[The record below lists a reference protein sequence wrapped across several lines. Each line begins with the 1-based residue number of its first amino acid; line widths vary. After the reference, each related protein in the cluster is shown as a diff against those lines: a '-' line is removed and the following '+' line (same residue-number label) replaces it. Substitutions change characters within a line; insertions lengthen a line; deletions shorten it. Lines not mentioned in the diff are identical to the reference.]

1 MLEMGNIFQYL
12 KKKDDYDGENEK
24 KIDEKDNVSPYT
36 NKEKHILTLLVGNRT
51 CIESN
56 SNINYIIYVYGLAL
70 IISIYF
76 IILSSKFIDNFLS
89 KIIGTKLS
97 YLLRIII
104 FFILVLITDMIM
116 YHWRNKNIICDTSI
130 S

>member
-76 IILSSKFIDNFLS
+76 IILSSKFIDNFLFS
-89 KIIGTKLS
+89 
-97 YLLRIII
+97 RR
-104 FFILVLITDMIM
+104 D
-116 YHWRNKNIICDTSI
+116 
-130 S
+130 